1 MDCTPILEAI
11 ARRVPRDENT
21 YPGADGL
28 LCCTACHGRRQVA
41 LELPGHGRR
50 VVPCLC
56 RCMSAQRDRE
66 LERLREQ
73 ERHERI
79 GRLRSLGFA
88 DRALAESTFDRDDR
102 KNPKISDA
110 LLRYAERF
118 GELRR
123 EGRGLLLYGPVGTGK
138 TFYAACLVNALIDRG
153 QPCLMTSLP
162 RLINRVGGAAWEER
176 QDLIDSLARYALV
189 ALDDVGTERQTD
201 YTAEQMTAILDTLYR
216 ASVPLVITTNLSPSQ
231 LTGVPDIRLRR
242 LWDRL
247 LERCHPIAVL
257 GESRRRAAG
266 REHYS
271 RTRDILG
278 I

>member
-28 LCCTACHGRRQVA
+28 LHCTDCHGRRQVA
-41 LELPGHGRR
+41 LDLPGHGRM

-56 RCMSAQRDRE
+56 RCMSRERDRE
-66 LERLREQ
+66 MERLRDR

-79 GRLRSLGFA
+79 VRLRSLGFA
-88 DRALAESTFDRDDR
+88 DRSLAESSFDRDDR

-110 LLRYAERF
+110 LLRYADRF
-118 GELRR
+118 DEFRR

-138 TFYAACLVNALIDRG
+138 TYFAACLVNALIDRG

-162 RLINRVGGAAWEER
+162 RLINRVGGAAWEDR
-176 QDLIDSLARYALV
+176 QGIIDGLARYALV

-216 ASVPLVITTNLSPSQ
+216 AAVPLVITTNLTPAQ
-231 LTGVPDIRLRR
+231 LTKAPDIRLQR

-247 LERCHPIAVL
+247 LERCHPIPIL
-257 GESRRRAAG
+257 GESRRRSKG
-266 REHYS
+266 QEHYAQ
-271 RTRDILG
+271 TKTILG
-278 I
+278 V